1 MEVIQIYYLIPPQ
14 LNKNLARMSIDL
26 TQMLRPGDKTME
38 QVRNEIKT
46 EQNFCRD
53 EYGIEF
59 KYLYSSVVSDISLYA
74 SIDNKIAGLLTFM
87 FVERGSDR
95 YILLNGICS
104 PEKYKDLGVGQ
115 ELINTLI
122 RIGKSSGVKYINLDC
137 KGERLMNYYR
147 RFGFIVTKSYTAEDS
162 DDSDDEGDMHYRM
175 TLDLSRIT
183 GGKKK
188 KTRTLK
194 RKIRRAKKKN
204 TRRKL
209 RKYH

>member
-74 SIDNKIAGLLTFM
+74 SIDDKIAGL
-87 FVERGSDR
+87 
-95 YILLNGICS
+95 
-104 PEKYKDLGVGQ
+104 
-115 ELINTLI
+115 
-122 RIGKSSGVKYINLDC
+122 
-137 KGERLMNYYR
+137 
-147 RFGFIVTKSYTAEDS
+147 
-162 DDSDDEGDMHYRM
+162 
-175 TLDLSRIT
+175 
-183 GGKKK
+183 
-188 KTRTLK
+188 
-194 RKIRRAKKKN
+194 
-204 TRRKL
+204 
-209 RKYH
+209 